1 MFKYIADIISKISVK
16 QRLAALG
23 IVLISIVVISVAPKL
38 ISGLTQDNEELELKV
53 ERQRTEIIKLN
64 QRVNDLT
71 HQIMDNQT
79 ICTDRFISRERE
91 ILDMLLKMEAEAKND
106 NNKMVTRTERV
117 ERERPRVIIDEN
129 EDPDAPKVSMMV
141 RPYEPEVKTTVI
153 VTDNSKML
161 RMVRDMKKNVEQ
173 HINEKGSN

>member
-23 IVLISIVVISVAPKL
+23 IVLISIVIISVAPKL

-53 ERQRTEIIKLN
+53 ESQRNMIVRLN
-64 QRVNDLT
+64 QRMGELND
-71 HQIMDNQT
+71 QILDNQT
-79 ICTDRFISRERE
+79 MCTNKFIDRERE
-91 ILDMLLKMEAEAKND
+91 ILDMLLKMESEAKND
-106 NNKMVTRTERV
+106 NKKMVSRTERM
-117 ERERPRVIIDEN
+117 EHPKVIIDEN

-141 RPYEPEVKTTVI
+141 REPETRTTVI

-161 RMVRDMKKNVEQ
+161 RMVRDMKKNVEN

>member
-1 MFKYIADIISKISVK
+1 
-16 QRLAALG
+16 
-23 IVLISIVVISVAPKL
+23 
-38 ISGLTQDNEELELKV
+38 
-53 ERQRTEIIKLN
+53 
-64 QRVNDLT
+64 
-71 HQIMDNQT
+71 
-79 ICTDRFISRERE
+79 
-91 ILDMLLKMEAEAKND
+91 
-106 NNKMVTRTERV
+106 V

>member
-38 ISGLTQDNEELELKV
+38 ISGLTQDNEELEIKV
-53 ERQRTEIIKLN
+53 ERQRTEIVKLN
-64 QRVNDLT
+64 ERVNDLT

-79 ICTDRFISRERE
+79 ICTDKFINRERE
-91 ILDMLLKMEAEAKND
+91 ILDMLLKMESEAKND
-106 NNKMVTRTERV
+106 NNKMVSRTERM
-117 ERERPRVIIDEN
+117 ERPRVIIDEN

-141 RPYEPEVKTTVI
+141 REPETKTTVI

-161 RMVRDMKKNVEQ
+161 RMVRDMKKNVEE